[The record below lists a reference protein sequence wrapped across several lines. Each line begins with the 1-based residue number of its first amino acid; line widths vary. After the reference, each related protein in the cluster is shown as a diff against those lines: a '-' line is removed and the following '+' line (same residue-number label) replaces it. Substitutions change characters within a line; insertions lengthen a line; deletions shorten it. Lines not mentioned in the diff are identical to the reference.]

1 MITTQRAIVL
11 GSGGL
16 DSAVCTGYA
25 VDQYGA
31 ENVVSVSLFYGQRHK
46 KELEC
51 ANKLAE
57 HYGLKHIEYDIS
69 SAMEHTKAVSSLI
82 EGSEIAIS
90 DKSYAD
96 QIAEEGRPLTEIPL
110 RNGIFLMFAGSIAMS
125 LFPNEEV
132 AVIYGAHADDAAG
145 NAYPD
150 CTPEF
155 AGTTSEAI
163 SIGSRDLVH
172 VERPLI
178 HLNKA
183 GVVALGLQLK
193 VPFDKTWS
201 CYNGG
206 EHACGTHCATCLDRV
221 NAFKENGVIDPITYA
236 ESIDWSGCEKIDYLI
251 DKYPEE

>member
-1 MITTQRAIVL
+1 METKYAIVL
-11 GSGGL
+11 NSGGL
-16 DSAVCTGYA
+16 DSSVCTGYA

-31 ENVVSVSLFYGQRHK
+31 ENVMTVSLHYGQRHSK

-51 ANKLAE
+51 ANKIAE
-57 HYGLKHIEYDIS
+57 YYGLKHIEYDIS

-82 EGSEIAIS
+82 EGSDISVS

-96 QIAEEGRPLTEIPL
+96 QIAEEGKPLTEIPQ
-110 RNGIFLMFAGSIAMS
+110 RNGIFLMIASSIAMS
-125 LFPNEEV
+125 LFPDEEV
-132 AVIYGAHADDAAG
+132 SVIYGAHADDAAG

-155 AGTTSEAI
+155 AAAVDEAI
-163 SIGSRDLVH
+163 RIGSRNLVH
-172 VERPLI
+172 LERPLI

-193 VPFDKTWS
+193 VPFNSTWS

-206 EHACGTHCATCLDRV
+206 DKACYVCGTCRDRYL
-221 NAFKENGVIDPITYA
+221 AFKANGVIDPIKYS
-236 ESIDWSGCEKIDYLI
+236 EPIDWSGCKKIDYLI